1 VSAHDNAARS
11 AYGAGPALGL
21 KADAAAS
28 EVAQVKSLNQ
38 RTTGESGTSL
48 IDLMFAAA
56 AIVTMLLAVS
66 TAVTSQSRTRRLA
79 EERNLAMVACR
90 NAVEELRNQA
100 FTGLPALHGTGFD
113 IPGVNGGAGGLR
125 PVPGDADGLPGQFN
139 VALDQSAAGETLYR
153 ITVLVD
159 WTGVNGRQHFELTT
173 LVADREG

>member
-1 VSAHDNAARS
+1 M
-11 AYGAGPALGL
+11 
-21 KADAAAS
+21 
-28 EVAQVKSLNQ
+28 KSPNQ

-56 AIVTMLLAVS
+56 AIITMLLAVS

-90 NAVEELRNQA
+90 NAVEELRNQSFA
-100 FTGLPALHGTGFD
+100 GLPALHGTGFD

-125 PVPGDADGLPGQFN
+125 PLPGDVDGLPGQFN
-139 VALDQSAAGETLYR
+139 VAVDQSLAGETLYR
-153 ITVLVD
+153 VTVMVD

-173 LVADREG
+173 LVADRKG

>member
-11 AYGAGPALGL
+11 AYGAGPVLGL

-28 EVAQVKSLNQ
+28 EVALVKSLNQ

-90 NAVEELRNQA
+90 NGLRVA
-100 FTGLPALHGTGFD
+100 
-113 IPGVNGGAGGLR
+113 GGA
-125 PVPGDADGLPGQFN
+125 DGVGRATT
-139 VALDQSAAGETLYR
+139 VTVVTSAMF
-153 ITVLVD
+153 VLVSD
-159 WTGVNGRQHFELTT
+159 FFLTQIFH
-173 LVADREG
+173 LIF